1 MATFGI
7 TNQGFVLKRAADIQS
22 DLVAALSTIVDL
34 ETGES
39 LSVILSDENDP
50 IAQVVNA
57 FSAALAE
64 PWEQLELAY
73 NQFDPLK
80 ATGAGLKGTVQLNGI
95 TALPGTYSKVTLSL
109 VGTPNLAFSAGKKV
123 SKMDDSVVFTLPA
136 VLFDNQGVAVVQ
148 GTATVKGPLT
158 AEIAEVVKIVT
169 PVSGWTSVTNAAAAV
184 PGTLEETDT
193 QLRARQ
199 QVSTSL
205 TAQSIVESIYSGVAN
220 LTGVSFCKVYQNIDM
235 TEDGRTIPAKSI
247 AVVVEGGDNH
257 EIAQVIFNKN
267 PMAGTFGD
275 ISVSIVDIQGLS
287 NEIKFSRP
295 TPVDIYAT
303 INVTVVDVGKWPVTG
318 EEDIKAAIIAYAL
331 VHYALP
337 GEDIYA
343 SDLFI
348 PVLTVP
354 GIKVTGITIAKTE
367 QPTADE
373 VPFAW
378 NEVVSFTTAKINV
391 VVTGV

>member
-7 TNQGFVLKRAADIQS
+7 TDQGFVLKRAADIQS

-64 PWEQLELAY
+64 VWEQLGLAY

-109 VGTPNLAFSAGKKV
+109 VGTPNLAFTAGKKV

-136 VLFDNQGVAVVQ
+136 VIFDNQGAAVVL
-148 GTATVKGPLT
+148 GTATVKGPLE
-158 AEIAEVVKIVT
+158 AAIGEVVKIVT
-169 PVSGWTSVTNAAAAV
+169 PVSGWTSVTNAAVATL
-184 PGTLEETDT
+184 GTLEETDT

-220 LTGVSFCKVYQNIDM
+220 ITGVSFCKVYQNITM
-235 TEDGRTIPAKSI
+235 VEDGRTIPAKSVAI
-247 AVVVEGGDNH
+247 VVEGGDEN
-257 EIAQVIFNKN
+257 EIAQTIFNKN

-275 ISVSIVDIQGLS
+275 ISVNIVDIQGLT
-287 NEIKFSRP
+287 NVINFSRP

-318 EEDIKAAIIAYAL
+318 EEDIKAAVIAHAL
-331 VHYALP
+331 ENYALP

-343 SDLFI
+343 SALYV
-348 PVLTVP
+348 PVLTIP

-367 QPTADE
+367 QPEDDE

-378 NEVVSFTTAKINV
+378 NEVVNFTTAKIIV